1 MRGGERGD
9 GDRALSTESQPDSTG
24 GPFAGAAWGGGN
36 RVLSAESQLDS
47 ASGPFVAVADRV
59 LSTESQLDSASGPFC
74 DAPTSSSGGA
84 SVAAEAVDLG
94 ELLSPA
100 ICGLLALAADS
111 ASVARPESCSGL
123 GEES

>member
-1 MRGGERGD
+1 MTVRWGCV
-9 GDRALSTESQPDSTG
+9 
-24 GPFAGAAWGGGN
+24 GGGN

-84 SVAAEAVDLG
+84 SVAAEAMDLG

-100 ICGLLALAADS
+100 ICGLLALAANS
-111 ASVARPESCSGL
+111 ASVAWPESCSGL
-123 GEES
+123 GEESWAVALGWVCFWPSLLEVV